1 MLCQITQGYASV
13 TQRTSATLM
22 PNNDDE
28 SRCVRLHVAK
38 SLTGFKLCATTPN
51 NAQQHVQKDAKCNIQ
66 QCWKLLANIVASVC
80 TWLYSLLCKATSCF
94 DKQLTIPDALCG
106 DNFCYSYFITEE
118 INAIEQIDN

>member
-1 MLCQITQGYASV
+1 MQQDVQTDATCNIQQCWELLAYNGLSNCTGLCKCLATCKWM
-13 TQRTSATLM
+13 QRLPTFM
-22 PNNDDE
+22 PNNDDG
-28 SRCVRLHVAK
+28 SCCVRLHVAK

-94 DKQLTIPDALCG
+94 DK
-106 DNFCYSYFITEE
+106 
-118 INAIEQIDN
+118 

>member
-13 TQRTSATLM
+13 KQRTSATLM

-51 NAQQHVQKDAKCNIQ
+51 NTQQDVQKDAKCNIQ
-66 QCWKLLANIVASVC
+66 QCWKLLANIVASVR
-80 TWLYSLLCKATSCF
+80 TGFYSLLCKATSCF
-94 DKQLTIPDALCG
+94 DK
-106 DNFCYSYFITEE
+106 
-118 INAIEQIDN
+118 